1 MTVVVDASVAV
12 MWYLP
17 QSQSEQAIGLLGSG
31 HDLVAPELLRLEVA
45 SALLRAFRRGELS
58 GEETTEVIHSLLPD
72 AVRLLPSRAGQ
83 AGAPLE
89 IAIEHGGSIYDA
101 VYIALARS
109 LDAPISTNDTEMAA
123 TAEKS
128 GVPATL
134 IAHGFEPLDSG

>member
-1 MTVVVDASVAV
+1 M
-12 MWYLP
+12 
-17 QSQSEQAIGLLGSG
+17 
-31 HDLVAPELLRLEVA
+31 
-45 SALLRAFRRGELS
+45 S

-83 AGAPLE
+83 VEAPLE

-101 VYIALARS
+101 VYIALART

-128 GVPATL
+128 GVRATL
-134 IAHGFEPLDSG
+134 IAQGFEPLETG